1 MRYRIVPVTPFRQNC
16 SLLWCAET
24 MAGAVVDPGGDLDR
38 IEAAIAEEGVGVEKI
53 LVTHGHADHAGGA
66 AELAE
71 QLDVPIEG
79 PHTADGFLIEAMAK
93 QVQRTGLTGARAF
106 TPARWLE
113 EGESVSF
120 GRVSLSVI
128 HCPGHTP
135 GHIVFYHEGSKLAV
149 VGDVLFRGSI
159 GRCDGPKGDHM
170 ALVNAIRGK
179 LWPLGNDT
187 EFIPGHGDMS
197 TFAWERASNAFVCDF
212 VEY

>member
-1 MRYRIVPVTPFRQNC
+1 VT
-16 SLLWCAET
+16 
-24 MAGAVVDPGGDLDR
+24 DPGGDLDL
-38 IEAAIAEEGVGVEKI
+38 IGAAIVEEGVRVEKI

-66 AELAE
+66 AELSE
-71 QLDVPIEG
+71 RLDAPIEG
-79 PHTADGFLIEAMAK
+79 PHGDDGFLIDTMAK
-93 QVQRTGLTGARAF
+93 QAQRTGLTGARAF
-106 TPARWLE
+106 TPERWLE
-113 EGESVSF
+113 EGETVSF
-120 GRVSLSVI
+120 GQVNLSVI

-135 GHIVFYHEGSKLAV
+135 GHVVFHSPESKLAV

-159 GRCDGPKGDHM
+159 GRCDGPRGDHM

-187 EFIPGHGDMS
+187 EFIPGHGDIS